1 MLVKVHE
8 AQATTDIQATEPED
22 WEDIE
27 NISDR
32 SDSSSSEEDEPVP
45 PSKSL
50 FPFIRPSLSQTMF
63 PSYLTFTFT
72 LTSHGI
78 YIAFSIRTTP
88 KRRPPPPA
96 KKGNLSKRMRK
107 VVEIPKD
114 EDGRPIL
121 PIQIGSFQ
129 LVSIGKVELRD
140 GYYNERYIWPV
151 GYCIKRYEACV
162 EAL

>member
-1 MLVKVHE
+1 MAFFL
-8 AQATTDIQATEPED
+8 
-22 WEDIE
+22 
-27 NISDR
+27 
-32 SDSSSSEEDEPVP
+32 
-45 PSKSL
+45 
-50 FPFIRPSLSQTMF
+50 
-63 PSYLTFTFT
+63 
-72 LTSHGI
+72 
-78 YIAFSIRTTP
+78 AFSIRTAP

-114 EDGRPIL
+114 EDGKPIL

-151 GYCIKRYEACV
+151 GYCIKRYKVCRSEAWK
-162 EAL
+162 LQTTI